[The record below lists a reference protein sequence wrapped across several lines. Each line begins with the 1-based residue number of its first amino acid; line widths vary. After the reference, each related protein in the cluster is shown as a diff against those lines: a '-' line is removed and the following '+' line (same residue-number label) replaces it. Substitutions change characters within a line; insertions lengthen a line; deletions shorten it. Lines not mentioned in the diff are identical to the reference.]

1 VTPYVVRERKRGG
14 FVVQERTCSMLD
26 RVHATQLKS
35 RKVAQVR
42 QLTSVVA
49 RYGLCALAV

>member
-1 VTPYVVRERKRGG
+1 
-14 FVVQERTCSMLD
+14 MLD